1 VTTDLWAALSEASG
15 KPVQSWMESWTRQTG
30 FPLIT
35 VSEEGGLK
43 LRQNRFLS
51 SGPPAAE
58 NDQQLWWVPINA
70 SQGGGDGK
78 AEELPLFVLKV
89 RGGRAAAKLKD
100 WQSEVEVGAV
110 MKEKPKWGLT
120 RLRPLF
126 FVIGRG
132 CCFCHIHYVSLGC
145 FGLPRL
151 WMVCAKLLRREDRW
165 LFNALCGR
173 I

>member
-1 VTTDLWAALSEASG
+1 MTNPPRNQTSLLFSQGLHLYLDRHRYSNTVTTDLWAALSEASG

-70 SQGGGDGK
+70 SQGGADGK

-89 RGGRAAAKLKD
+89 RGGRAAAKL
-100 WQSEVEVGAV
+100 
-110 MKEKPKWGLT
+110 
-120 RLRPLF
+120 
-126 FVIGRG
+126 
-132 CCFCHIHYVSLGC
+132 
-145 FGLPRL
+145 
-151 WMVCAKLLRREDRW
+151 MVQ
-165 LFNALCGR
+165 
-173 I
+173 